1 MIFSYKKTAS
11 QSGNILIYILG
22 AIFLLGLLIVTLR
35 GSNISSSGISEE
47 DMTVRISE
55 IQQYGAELENAVA
68 FILEQGFSETDIRF
82 AHPDAD
88 ENYGLIT
95 DTPERQIFH
104 RNGGAATYRTASPRI
119 QTIPTEWFFNAENYI
134 PDVGSTDNRNP
145 DHDVELIAF
154 LPNVTEQFCVVLN
167 EKVGVVNPNGNP
179 PSDSGDLEL
188 SIEFVG
194 NFNRVEAL
202 DDPGEV
208 LEGKTEGCFRTSD
221 GSSYI
226 YYRVILI
233 R

>member
-1 MIFSYKKTAS
+1 M
-11 QSGNILIYILG
+11 LII
-22 AIFLLGLLIVTLR
+22 TLR

-47 DMTVRISE
+47 DLSVRISE
-55 IQQYGAELENAVA
+55 IQQYGAELENAVT

-88 ENYGLIT
+88 ENYGVIS
-95 DTPERQIFH
+95 DNRERQVFNK
-104 RNGGAATYRTASPRI
+104 NGGGATYRMASPRI
-119 QTIPTEWFFNAENYI
+119 QVEPTEWLFNAENYI
-134 PDVGSTDNRNP
+134 PDVGSTENRNP

-154 LPNVTEQFCVVLN
+154 LPNVTKQFCVVLN
-167 EKVGVVNPNGNP
+167 DKVGVINPGGDP
-179 PSDSGDLEL
+179 PNDSGDLEL
-188 SIEFVG
+188 SIEFAG
-194 NFNRVEAL
+194 DFNRVEAL
-202 DDPGEV
+202 DDPDDI